1 MENDNLRV
9 RIYSTAQSAGGIV
22 QVFSGTVTNEGG
34 LGEDGSYSYL
44 GPIGAGVGE
53 KSDGS
58 YTGTIK
64 TGTLVVY
71 NRVKTES
78 GNSILSIVNGQRIG
92 HFDRLAIGDN
102 ADFSVSWVWDPQLGR
117 YVLCSNN

>member
-44 GPIGAGVGE
+44 GPIG
-53 KSDGS
+53 
-58 YTGTIK
+58 
-64 TGTLVVY
+64 
-71 NRVKTES
+71 S
-78 GNSILSIVNGQRIG
+78 GR
-92 HFDRLAIGDN
+92 
-102 ADFSVSWVWDPQLGR
+102 GR
-117 YVLCSNN
+117 KK